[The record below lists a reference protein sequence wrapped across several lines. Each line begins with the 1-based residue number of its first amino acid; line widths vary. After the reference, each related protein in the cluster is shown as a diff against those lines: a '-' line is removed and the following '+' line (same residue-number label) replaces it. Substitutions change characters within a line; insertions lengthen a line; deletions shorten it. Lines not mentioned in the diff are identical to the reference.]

1 MPSETSD
8 AIDLGAIDEDT
19 RGLVIPYKDNYAVGY
34 IAYAVGYIAYAVGY
48 IAYACGETN
57 PWAFFNTMDNTIIV
71 GDIQSVDYAEES
83 LTDLVKRL
91 VKDKI
96 ADSFKLINFTIDLD
110 NYNPDKLSSDNK
122 KLMNKKNV
130 WSL

>member
-1 MPSETSD
+1 MKDIILPSETSD

-34 IAYAVGYIAYAVGY
+34 IAYA
-48 IAYACGETN
+48 CGETN
-57 PWAFFNTMDNTIIV
+57 PWAFFNTTDNTIIV
-71 GDIQSVDYAEES
+71 KNAHGGDYADES
-83 LTDLVKRL
+83 LANLVKWL
-91 VKDKI
+91 IKDKI

>member
-1 MPSETSD
+1 MKDIILPSETSD

-19 RGLVIPYKDNYAVGY
+19 RGIVIPHKDDYAVGY
-34 IAYAVGYIAYAVGY
+34 IAYT
-48 IAYACGETN
+48 CGEAN

-71 GDIQSVDYAEES
+71 GDIQSVDYAEKS

-91 VKDKI
+91 VKDKV

-110 NYNPDKLSSDNK
+110 NYNPDKSSSDTK
-122 KLMNKKNV
+122 KLMNKKNI